1 MEFLVEFQLTIP
13 QEADPAEVDARKQAE
28 TAASAELARAGQL
41 VRLWTVSKSPGRW
54 RGMGLYR
61 ADSKSRMEALLRAL
75 PLYDWMQVTVTA
87 LEAHPNDPALA
98 PGSDRAASA
107 SE

>member
-13 QEADPAEVDARKQAE
+13 QQADPADVDARKQAE

-41 VRLWTVSKSPGRW
+41 VRLWTLSKSPGRW

-61 ADSKSRMEALLRAL
+61 ADSESSMDAVLRGL
-75 PLYDWMQVTVTA
+75 PLYDWMKVTVTA

-98 PGSDRAASA
+98 PRSDPTASA